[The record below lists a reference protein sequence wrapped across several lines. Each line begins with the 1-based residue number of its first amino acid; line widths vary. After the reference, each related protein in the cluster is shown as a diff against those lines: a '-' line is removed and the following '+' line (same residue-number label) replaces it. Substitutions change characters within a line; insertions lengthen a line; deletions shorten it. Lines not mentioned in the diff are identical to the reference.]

1 LRRLFVASFSIK
13 NLLNDLFVMVKNE
26 QPGFRWFNLHRPM
39 STFTD
44 ESLQNPKIGPVAD
57 KEFADSL
64 IANTAGAVNT
74 RHRPTLPVWTAF
86 LNI

>member
-1 LRRLFVASFSIK
+1 LIK
-13 NLLNDLFVMVKNE
+13 NLLTGLFFEAKSA
-26 QPGFRWFNLHRPM
+26 PPDFPWFNLHRPM

-86 LNI
+86 LII